1 MERMLSSRDQHSLVS
16 SFLDI
21 AVGQTAK
28 TARQVLQAT
37 SWNLNE
43 AVQLFYAGGEGG
55 SMLASGTHTHP
66 MGRRSRRAAARARRE
81 RKRNDAD
88 GVRAPLPVVTETLY
102 RDSMYYEGNYERELA
117 SLIDFLDFSEEP
129 KRSGVWEPDE
139 VASSASTSGPRH
151 SLASLYRPPFHL
163 MTHGSFEQVKITSTA
178 EDKWLL
184 VNLQST
190 TEFSSHMLNR
200 DTWANEAVSQTIK
213 ANFIFWQAYDDIT
226 EGRKVCTYYKLESIP
241 VILVIDPTTG
251 QMMRMW
257 SGMVEPETLLESL
270 VPFLDGGPGTHFAS
284 LSKKHPRGS
293 FSLAPHSKP
302 KEEELQRA
310 LAATLEN
317 NGMKESSSDD
327 TSPITT
333 PEEAAVEATVL
344 PTYPPLPEEPKGGD
358 RSVQCRVGIR
368 LPNGQ
373 RLQRNFLKTDSI
385 QLLWSFCYS
394 QLEES
399 EGEKPLKLT
408 QAIPDLAKG
417 DSEEMSSSYNNSIS
431 SSSTQ
436 SFLLASAATGAN
448 NSNREETAMTMI
460 QQPNSVAPLPPPKKR
475 RNQPGNPN
483 PDAEVIALSPKTI
496 MATNRF
502 LCEVCNKGFQR
513 EQNLQLHRRGHN
525 LPWKLKQKSKQEV
538 IRRKVYLCPEPTC
551 VHHDPSRALGDLT
564 GIKKHYYRKHG
575 EKKFKCEKCSK
586 RYAVQSDWKAHSKT
600 CGTKEYR
607 CDCGT
612 IFSRRDSY
620 ITHRAFCDALLQEST
635 RNPTVS
641 FTAMAAAAGGGG
653 SRPGFYGSAASA
665 LSHNH
670 FGNNSNTS
678 FAPLAAGYNLNRSS
692 TEKFEAFL
700 PQSSNP
706 NPGPTNFLMQ
716 CPSNQ
721 GFLSQNDQTLMN
733 QHGLISLGD
742 NINNNNNN
750 NSLFNLGYF
759 QDNTKNTDHTSVPS
773 LFTNADNND
782 PSALLRGLT
791 SSSSSSAVVNDFGDS
806 DNGNFQGL
814 MNSLAATTDHQ
825 GRSGSSLFDLH
836 FGNNLSMGGSDR
848 LTLDFLGVS
857 GGNVSNVNGSGGRSG
872 APLDVDMKF
881 PRPNNPFE
889 KS

>member
-1 MERMLSSRDQHSLVS
+1 
-16 SFLDI
+16 
-21 AVGQTAK
+21 
-28 TARQVLQAT
+28 
-37 SWNLNE
+37 
-43 AVQLFYAGGEGG
+43 
-55 SMLASGTHTHP
+55 
-66 MGRRSRRAAARARRE
+66 
-81 RKRNDAD
+81 
-88 GVRAPLPVVTETLY
+88 
-102 RDSMYYEGNYERELA
+102 
-117 SLIDFLDFSEEP
+117 
-129 KRSGVWEPDE
+129 
-139 VASSASTSGPRH
+139 
-151 SLASLYRPPFHL
+151 
-163 MTHGSFEQVKITSTA
+163 
-178 EDKWLL
+178 
-184 VNLQST
+184 
-190 TEFSSHMLNR
+190 
-200 DTWANEAVSQTIK
+200 
-213 ANFIFWQAYDDIT
+213 
-226 EGRKVCTYYKLESIP
+226 
-241 VILVIDPTTG
+241 
-251 QMMRMW
+251 
-257 SGMVEPETLLESL
+257 
-270 VPFLDGGPGTHFAS
+270 
-284 LSKKHPRGS
+284 
-293 FSLAPHSKP
+293 
-302 KEEELQRA
+302 
-310 LAATLEN
+310 
-317 NGMKESSSDD
+317 
-327 TSPITT
+327 
-333 PEEAAVEATVL
+333 
-344 PTYPPLPEEPKGGD
+344 
-358 RSVQCRVGIR
+358 
-368 LPNGQ
+368 
-373 RLQRNFLKTDSI
+373 
-385 QLLWSFCYS
+385 
-394 QLEES
+394 
-399 EGEKPLKLT
+399 
-408 QAIPDLAKG
+408 
-417 DSEEMSSSYNNSIS
+417 MSSSYNNSIS

-448 NSNREETAMTMI
+448 NFNREETAVTMI

-620 ITHRAFCDALLQEST
+620 ITHRAFCDALIQESA

-641 FTAMAAAAGGGG
+641 FTAMAAAAGGGV
-653 SRPGFYGSAASA
+653 SRPGFYG
-665 LSHNH
+665 
-670 FGNNSNTS
+670 T
-678 FAPLAAGYNLNRSS
+678 AGYNLNRSS

-706 NPGPTNFLMQ
+706 NP
-716 CPSNQ
+716 

-773 LFTNADNND
+773 LFTNAGNND

-791 SSSSSSAVVNDFGDS
+791 SSSSSTAVVNDFGDS
-806 DNGNFQGL
+806 DNGNLQGL

>member
-1 MERMLSSRDQHSLVS
+1 
-16 SFLDI
+16 
-21 AVGQTAK
+21 
-28 TARQVLQAT
+28 
-37 SWNLNE
+37 
-43 AVQLFYAGGEGG
+43 
-55 SMLASGTHTHP
+55 
-66 MGRRSRRAAARARRE
+66 
-81 RKRNDAD
+81 
-88 GVRAPLPVVTETLY
+88 
-102 RDSMYYEGNYERELA
+102 
-117 SLIDFLDFSEEP
+117 
-129 KRSGVWEPDE
+129 
-139 VASSASTSGPRH
+139 
-151 SLASLYRPPFHL
+151 
-163 MTHGSFEQVKITSTA
+163 
-178 EDKWLL
+178 
-184 VNLQST
+184 
-190 TEFSSHMLNR
+190 
-200 DTWANEAVSQTIK
+200 
-213 ANFIFWQAYDDIT
+213 
-226 EGRKVCTYYKLESIP
+226 
-241 VILVIDPTTG
+241 
-251 QMMRMW
+251 
-257 SGMVEPETLLESL
+257 
-270 VPFLDGGPGTHFAS
+270 
-284 LSKKHPRGS
+284 
-293 FSLAPHSKP
+293 
-302 KEEELQRA
+302 
-310 LAATLEN
+310 
-317 NGMKESSSDD
+317 
-327 TSPITT
+327 
-333 PEEAAVEATVL
+333 
-344 PTYPPLPEEPKGGD
+344 
-358 RSVQCRVGIR
+358 
-368 LPNGQ
+368 
-373 RLQRNFLKTDSI
+373 
-385 QLLWSFCYS
+385 
-394 QLEES
+394 
-399 EGEKPLKLT
+399 
-408 QAIPDLAKG
+408 
-417 DSEEMSSSYNNSIS
+417 MSSSYNNSIS

-448 NSNREETAMTMI
+448 NFNREETAMTMI

-525 LPWKLKQKSKQEV
+525 LPWKLKQKSKTDV
-538 IRRKVYLCPEPTC
+538 IKRKVYLCPEPTC

-620 ITHRAFCDALLQEST
+620 ITHRAFCDALIQESA

-678 FAPLAAGYNLNRSS
+678 FTPLATGYNLNRSS
-692 TEKFEAFL
+692 TEKFEPFV
-700 PQSSNP
+700 PQSTNP
-706 NPGPTNFLMQ
+706 NTGPTNFLMQ
-716 CPSNQ
+716 CPPNQ

-733 QHGLISLGD
+733 QHGMISLGE
-742 NINNNNNN
+742 NINNNNNNN

-759 QDNTKNTDHTSVPS
+759 QDNTKNADHTSVPS

-791 SSSSSSAVVNDFGDS
+791 SSSSSSVVVNDFGDS
-806 DNGNFQGL
+806 DNGNLQGL

-857 GGNVSNVNGSGGRSG
+857 GGNVSNVNGRGGRSG

-881 PRPNNPFE
+881 SRSDNPFE